1 MNAPDTFVQL
11 LARTRESFPAST
23 KSYITGSRSDLR
35 VPVRDIALTNGE
47 VVSVYDTSGPY
58 TDPAATIDVKK
69 GLQSVRAAWIAERG
83 DTEQYEG
90 RKPVALDDG
99 RQSEDAARL
108 AQLRQ
113 EAAALQRQPRR
124 AKAGANVT
132 QMHYAKKGIITPE
145 MEYVAL
151 RENGKRE
158 WMAQYQQ
165 DAAREQRGKLF
176 GGSELGVGVGG
187 VHGQVSWFRWRWG
200 LLRNGPV
207 RPSGGC
213 TWQPL
218 GHGVPTGTAGTGTR
232 RSALL
237 PPV

>member
-99 RQSEDAARL
+99 R
-108 AQLRQ
+108 
-113 EAAALQRQPRR
+113 
-124 AKAGANVT
+124 
-132 QMHYAKKGIITPE
+132 
-145 MEYVAL
+145 
-151 RENGKRE
+151 
-158 WMAQYQQ
+158 
-165 DAAREQRGKLF
+165 
-176 GGSELGVGVGG
+176 
-187 VHGQVSWFRWRWG
+187 
-200 LLRNGPV
+200 
-207 RPSGGC
+207 
-213 TWQPL
+213 
-218 GHGVPTGTAGTGTR
+218 
-232 RSALL
+232 
-237 PPV
+237 

>member
-158 WMAQYQQ
+158 WMAQYMA
-165 DAAREQRGKLF
+165 DAEREKRLAGNPMGAMIPKIITPEFVRDEVARGRAIIPANIN
-176 GGSELGVGVGG
+176 
-187 VHGQVSWFRWRWG
+187 H
-200 LLRNGPV
+200 
-207 RPSGGC
+207 
-213 TWQPL
+213 
-218 GHGVPTGTAGTGTR
+218 
-232 RSALL
+232 
-237 PPV
+237 

>member
-158 WMAQYQQ
+158 WMAQYMA
-165 DAAREQRGKLF
+165 DAEREKRLAGNPH
-176 GGSELGVGVGG
+176 GRDDSEN
-187 VHGQVSWFRWRWG
+187 HHPRI
-200 LLRNGPV
+200 
-207 RPSGGC
+207 C
-213 TWQPL
+213 
-218 GHGVPTGTAGTGTR
+218 AR
-232 RSALL
+232 RSGARPRHHPRQHQPPRGRAHGDWAQL
-237 PPV
+237 PGEDQRQHRQLRRHVQH